1 MDEAVAREL
10 DLIKE
15 SVLQV
20 VPDTEAIYLF
30 GSYAYGE
37 PNGDSDLDIF
47 VVMPDRVENPTLTS
61 LDIRMKMFGKQH
73 FAIDMLAQNKSKFKY
88 RSSVRPTLEWVVA
101 QQGRLLYGI

>member
-37 PNGDSDLDIF
+37 PHEDSDLDIF

-61 LDIRMKMFGKQH
+61 VDIRMEMAGRQH
-73 FAIDMLAQNKSKFKY
+73 FAIDMLAQSKSKFLR
-88 RSSVRPTLEWVVA
+88 RSQLPTMERTVA
-101 QQGRLLYGI
+101 RDGRLLYGI